1 MNTQIVT
8 ENRDALEEAKRRVAA
23 FANEIFST
31 IVHIIDDMCRTEIEE
46 ESFLWIGGYR
56 RNMVFDELVAI
67 DISLSARLYREKAVS
82 FLKSEGSSFI
92 LSSSV
97 MLLLGDRIFG
107 CKPDEESND
116 PSSEQIQIERLR
128 WKALDS
134 FIASID
140 KNEIIAALPFGR
152 NICFS

>member
-23 FANEIFST
+23 FTNEIFST

-67 DISLSARLYREKAVS
+67 DMSLSARLYREKAVS

-97 MLLLGDRIFG
+97 MLLL
-107 CKPDEESND
+107 
-116 PSSEQIQIERLR
+116 
-128 WKALDS
+128 
-134 FIASID
+134 
-140 KNEIIAALPFGR
+140 
-152 NICFS
+152 